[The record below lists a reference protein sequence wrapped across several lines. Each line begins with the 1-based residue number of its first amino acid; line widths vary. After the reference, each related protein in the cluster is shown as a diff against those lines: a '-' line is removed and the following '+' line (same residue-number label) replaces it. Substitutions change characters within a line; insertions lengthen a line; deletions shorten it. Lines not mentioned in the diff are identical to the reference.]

1 VRKILDEKVSVMEKM
16 LSDLEPPSTTAPPDK
31 NPADTAVLP
40 AQEEEDRNLSSE
52 EERREGSDLLA
63 PLGKTV
69 MNQLSS
75 SLLLDR
81 EESLPPSLATFPLVL
96 QLSELDCPK
105 FCINIQVKGDLISNL
120 NIKILSLLKVQSS
133 QKISG

>member
-16 LSDLEPPSTTAPPDK
+16 LSDLEPPSTAPPDK
-31 NPADTAVLP
+31 NLLADNAVLP
-40 AQEEEDRNLSSE
+40 PQEEEDRNLSSE

-69 MNQLSS
+69 MNHLSS
-75 SLLLDR
+75 SLLLDSQ

-105 FCINIQVKGDLISNL
+105 FCINIQVKGELIYNL
-120 NIKILSLLKVQSS
+120 NISFF
-133 QKISG
+133 

>member
-1 VRKILDEKVSVMEKM
+1 MRKILDEKVSVMEKM
-16 LSDLEPPSTTAPPDK
+16 LSDLEPPASTAPPDK
-31 NPADTAVLP
+31 NLLADNAGLP
-40 AQEEEDRNLSSE
+40 PQEEEDRNLSSE
-52 EERREGSDLLA
+52 EERREGSELLA

-105 FCINIQVKGDLISNL
+105 FCINIQVKRN
-120 NIKILSLLKVQSS
+120 
-133 QKISG
+133 